1 MEKPKITFNDEEIEI
16 ANVKAKAWRAASKI
30 QSRDGEV
37 VPVGDMINFIVTVFD
52 DSRVTAER
60 IEDEV
65 NLDEVYPLFLRTYA
79 YVIDLVTAGLER
91 VNAESKKKETGN

>member
-1 MEKPKITFNDEEIEI
+1 MKKPKIIFKDEEVEI

-37 VPVGDMINFIVTVFD
+37 IPVGDMIDFIVTVFD

-60 IEDEV
+60 IENEV
-65 NLDEVYPLFLRTYA
+65 NLDAVYPLFLKTYA

-91 VNAESKKKETGN
+91 VNAESKKKETVN

>member
-1 MEKPKITFNDEEIEI
+1 MEKPRITFKDEEIEI
-16 ANVKAKAWRAASKI
+16 GYVKAKAWRAASKI
-30 QSRDGEV
+30 QSKDGKII
-37 VPVGDMINFIVTVFD
+37 PVGEMIDFIVTVFD

-91 VNAESKKKETGN
+91 VNKESKKKETEN

>member
-1 MEKPKITFNDEEIEI
+1 MEKPKIIFKDEEIEI
-16 ANVKAKAWRAASKI
+16 SNVKAKAWRAAAKI
-30 QSRDGEV
+30 QSKDGEII
-37 VPVGDMINFIVTVFD
+37 PVGEMIDFIVTVFD
-52 DSRVTAER
+52 NAKVTAER

-91 VNAESKKKETGN
+91 VNKEAKKKEMDG

>member
-1 MEKPKITFNDEEIEI
+1 MEKPKITFKDEEIEI
-16 ANVKAKAWRAASKI
+16 GSVKAKAWRAASKI

-37 VPVGDMINFIVTVFD
+37 IPVGDMIGFIVTVFD
-52 DSRVTAER
+52 NDKVTAER

-65 NLDEVYPLFLRTYA
+65 NLDEVYPLFLKTYA

-91 VNAESKKKETGN
+91 VNKEAKKKETAD

>member
-1 MEKPKITFNDEEIEI
+1 MEKPKITFKDEEIEI
-16 ANVKAKAWRAASKI
+16 GSVKAKAWRAASKI
-30 QSRDGEV
+30 QSRDGESI
-37 VPVGDMINFIVTVFD
+37 PVGNMIDFIVTVFD

-65 NLDEVYPLFLRTYA
+65 NLDEVYPLFLKTYA

-91 VNAESKKKETGN
+91 VNKESKKKETGN